1 MARAFVFQIRGR
13 MGHRTITPIGS
24 DHRMWAVLHH
34 AAASKV
40 LYANPPDFAEMN
52 AWRRLLGPGSLFID
66 VGSNVGAYA
75 LWAVDCGADV
85 IAIEP
90 SESAAKLLKQNLALN
105 GEPPIEVHQ
114 CALAGEA
121 GEMWLTEGMDTMN
134 HLLLDGKKGERVET
148 RTLDDLLG
156 DRAATGVKIDVE
168 GAERLVLAGA
178 QLALSEGRIQ
188 VLQLEWNDLSE
199 TVIGESRQPIADM
212 LREYGYEF
220 FRPDESGNL
229 VPSSE
234 HGFGADLF
242 AVRVSGQET

>member
-1 MARAFVFQIRGR
+1 

-52 AWRRLLGPGSLFID
+52 AWRRLLGPGSLFVD

-90 SESAAKLLKQNLALN
+90 SESTAKLLKQNLALN

-121 GEMWLTEGMDTMN
+121 GEMWLTEGMDSMN
-134 HLLLDGKKGERVET
+134 HLLLDGKKGERVKV

-156 DRAATGVKIDVE
+156 DRTCQANMASVPTSLPSGS
-168 GAERLVLAGA
+168 LV
-178 QLALSEGRIQ
+178 RK
-188 VLQLEWNDLSE
+188 
-199 TVIGESRQPIADM
+199 
-212 LREYGYEF
+212 RE
-220 FRPDESGNL
+220 
-229 VPSSE
+229 V
-234 HGFGADLF
+234 
-242 AVRVSGQET
+242 V